1 MFDVIKETL
10 MSENEFTE
18 TNYKRLQKSLFYI
31 ENQWMDSNG
40 GMHLTVGSLIEIN
53 NIITDSKKS

>member
-1 MFDVIKETL
+1 MLDVINETL
-10 MSENEFTE
+10 VSENEFTE

-40 GMHLTVGSLIEIN
+40 GMHLTVDSLIEIN
-53 NIITDSKKS
+53 NITVGSKKS